1 MMKIFMTIG
10 EYSSTLYVYEWPKKK
25 VGYPYI
31 SSDELKSLQ
40 LHAQLSHDKLI
51 LNVFTTNNTF

>member
-1 MMKIFMTIG
+1 MTIG

-31 SSDELKSLQ
+31 SSDKLKSLQ